1 MHHHAV
7 KDYARAVQAD
17 RVAAAA
23 PRWPRGGTEDLD
35 RLVAT
40 AAAGD
45 ERAWQTLVTRF
56 GPRLLRLARSQGLN
70 RQEAEDAVQET
81 WVRLLRNIAR
91 VREPAALGGW
101 LATTARHESLR
112 VRERARR
119 EEPTADELR
128 AEGAVSDVVEQQLDA
143 SECRVAVTRALQALP
158 VRHRRLMVALFADA
172 GGSYH
177 DIAAELE
184 MPVGSIGPIRG
195 RCLAQLRRDGRLRR
209 LAEQLD

>member
-1 MHHHAV
+1 MHHHIDACV
-7 KDYARAVQAD
+7 HAVQAD
-17 RVAAAA
+17 R
-23 PRWPRGGTEDLD
+23 LD

-45 ERAWQTLVTRF
+45 EVAWRTLVSRF

-81 WVRLLRNIAR
+81 WVRLLRNITR
-91 VREPAALGGW
+91 VREPLALGGW

-119 EEPTADELR
+119 EEPTDDELCSE
-128 AEGAVSDVVEQQLDA
+128 AAANEAVEQQLDA
-143 SECRVAVTRALQALP
+143 SECRVAVGRALEALP
-158 VRHRRLMVALFADA
+158 ARHRRLMLALFAESDS
-172 GGSYH
+172 SYGE
-177 DIAAELE
+177 IAHQLE